1 MNIGVI
7 GKMINKWDK
16 EEKNEMEVLHM
27 KVIMN
32 MEIRKEQVNILG
44 KMELFIMENGKII
57 KFMDWDFI
65 NGLMV
70 DNMLVNGKMLK

>member
-32 MEIRKEQVNILG
+32 MEINKNMKEKYYYL
-44 KMELFIMENGKII
+44 
-57 KFMDWDFI
+57 I
-65 NGLMV
+65 NAV
-70 DNMLVNGKMLK
+70 